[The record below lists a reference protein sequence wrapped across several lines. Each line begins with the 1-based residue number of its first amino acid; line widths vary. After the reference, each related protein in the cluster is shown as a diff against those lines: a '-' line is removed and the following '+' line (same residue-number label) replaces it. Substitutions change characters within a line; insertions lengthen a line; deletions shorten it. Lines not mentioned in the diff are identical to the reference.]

1 MSEPAEQDDSCFLP
15 NLCRAEALFMV
26 ILGAELLA
34 IVLSLALPL
43 NTRDILLDLALNSLF
58 IQWIALGSAGA
69 LCLARPY
76 LAGLSDRRAGV
87 VSLAV
92 ILAVALIVGELG
104 WHFLYAAPERPD
116 LWHWQGPHG
125 LFLLRSVG
133 ITAIVAAIVLRY
145 LYIQHQWRDNVETI
159 ARLRYQALQAR
170 IRPHFL
176 FNCLNTIAGLT
187 RKAPAQAEQ
196 SIEDLADLFR
206 ASLLEP
212 TDMIRL
218 AEEWAICQ
226 TYLRIEQQRLGARL
240 RVRWAIAG
248 LPEDALIPPLTL
260 QPLLENMIYHGIER
274 IPGGGEISIKGALRD
289 RLIQIEFA
297 NPLPASD
304 LEATRRGN
312 RLAQQNIR
320 ERLAAGFGRQGRLA
334 VEQDQGV
341 YRVRLSFPR
350 RTIP

>member
-1 MSEPAEQDDSCFLP
+1 MSHPAKQDASCFLP

-43 NTRDILLDLALNSLF
+43 HARNILLDLALNSLF
-58 IQWIALGSAGA
+58 IQWIALSSAGA
-69 LCLARPY
+69 LCLARPCF
-76 LAGLSDRRAGV
+76 AGLSDRRAGLL
-87 VSLAV
+87 SLAV
-92 ILAVALIVGELG
+92 ILAVALIVSELG
-104 WHFLYAAPERPD
+104 WRFLYAATRRPD
-116 LWHWQGPHG
+116 LGQGLHG

-133 ITAIVAAIVLRY
+133 ITAIIAAIVLRY
-145 LYIQHQWRDNVETI
+145 LYIQHQWRNNIETI
-159 ARLRYQALQAR
+159 ARLRYEALQAR

-187 RKAPAQAEQ
+187 RKSPAQAEQ

-206 ASLLEP
+206 ASLLAP
-212 TDMIRL
+212 TEMFEIS
-218 AEEWAICQ
+218 EEWAICK

-240 RVRWAIAG
+240 RVRWEIDG

-274 IPGGGEISIKGALRD
+274 IPGGGEIRIAGALRD
-289 RLIQIEFA
+289 RLIQLEFA
-297 NPLPASD
+297 NPLPTAD
-304 LEATRRGN
+304 LEATHRGN

-320 ERLAAGFGRQGRLA
+320 ERLRAGFGRQGRLT
-334 VEQDQGV
+334 VRQDKGA
-341 YRVRLSFPR
+341 YRVGLSFAY
-350 RTIP
+350 RTR

>member
-1 MSEPAEQDDSCFLP
+1 MSDPAKQDASCFLP
-15 NLCRAEALFMV
+15 DLCRAEALFMV

-43 NTRDILLDLALNSLF
+43 HARSILLDLALNSLF
-58 IQWIALGSAGA
+58 IQWIALSSAGA
-69 LCLARPY
+69 LCLARPCF
-76 LAGLSDRRAGV
+76 AGLSDRRAGLL
-87 VSLAV
+87 SLAV
-92 ILAVALIVGELG
+92 ILAVALIVSELG
-104 WHFLYAAPERPD
+104 WRFLYAAARRPD
-116 LWHWQGPHG
+116 LGQGLHG

-145 LYIQHQWRDNVETI
+145 LYIQHQWRNNIETI
-159 ARLRYQALQAR
+159 ARLRYEALQAR

-187 RKAPAQAEQ
+187 RKSPALAEQ

-206 ASLLEP
+206 ASLLAP
-212 TDMIRL
+212 TEMFEIRQ
-218 AEEWAICQ
+218 EWTICK

-240 RVRWAIAG
+240 RVRWEIDG

-274 IPGGGEISIKGALRD
+274 IPGGGEIRIRGALRD
-289 RLIQIEFA
+289 RLIQLEFA
-297 NPLPASD
+297 NPLPTVD
-304 LEATRRGN
+304 LEATHRGN

-320 ERLAAGFGRQGRLA
+320 ERLRAGFGRQGRLA
-334 VEQDQGV
+334 VRQDEET
-341 YRVRLSFPR
+341 YRVGLSFAY
-350 RTIP
+350 RTR

>member
-1 MSEPAEQDDSCFLP
+1 M
-15 NLCRAEALFMV
+15 
-26 ILGAELLA
+26 
-34 IVLSLALPL
+34 
-43 NTRDILLDLALNSLF
+43 
-58 IQWIALGSAGA
+58 
-69 LCLARPY
+69 
-76 LAGLSDRRAGV
+76 
-87 VSLAV
+87 
-92 ILAVALIVGELG
+92 
-104 WHFLYAAPERPD
+104 
-116 LWHWQGPHG
+116 
-125 LFLLRSVG
+125 
-133 ITAIVAAIVLRY
+133 AAIVLRY

-206 ASLLEP
+206 ASLLQP

-218 AEEWAICQ
+218 TEEWAICK

-297 NPLPASD
+297 NPLPAAD

-350 RTIP
+350 RTP